1 MVTRRETC
9 EIKGFWR
16 EKRQTVERARTE
28 QWFNMQMTSFI
39 RCAIILIVCYNSSSH
54 KFICYTPIW
63 CNRVCHSFSPAGG
76 HIQVEK
82 THLDLRGA
90 YSGGSK
96 ILMVSV
102 HV

>member
-1 MVTRRETC
+1 
-9 EIKGFWR
+9 
-16 EKRQTVERARTE
+16 
-28 QWFNMQMTSFI
+28 MQMTTFI
-39 RCAIILIVCYNSSSH
+39 RCAIILIVRYSSSSR
-54 KFICYTPIW
+54 KLIFYALDNTYLSGVI
-63 CNRVCHSFSPAGG
+63 VCHSFSPAGG
-76 HIQVEK
+76 HIQVKK